1 MCRLHDDTP
10 SLMRVWFLEL
20 WEGCV
25 AQYAV
30 YSHRATGAIS
40 QGGYWHWILK
50 RRGLGIGCW
59 SLGNCNSWHL
69 WQLSPLQLDLRIQ
82 LCMVVRMCVCL
93 LECICVYEAI
103 WSAVKIS
110 TVEVLGIRLVLT
122 KYHLEWAG
130 YPFLSPLPIG
140 HFGHM
145 KTIHQFTMNRQFFKI
160 ILDLVHT
167 RYQIPD
173 KSLLCIFNFVGPG
186 YFTIV

>member
-30 YSHRATGAIS
+30 YAHRATGAIS
-40 QGGYWHWILK
+40 QGGYWHWISK

-82 LCMVVRMCVCL
+82 LCMVVRMCVCPL
-93 LECICVYEAI
+93 ACMCVYEAMC
-103 WSAVKIS
+103 SAVKIS
-110 TVEVLGIRLVLT
+110 TVESPRDKASTDIVPPRMGRLSLPLSSSSRALWTYEDDSPVHHEQAVLQDHTWSGPHEISEL
-122 KYHLEWAG
+122 
-130 YPFLSPLPIG
+130 LSEL
-140 HFGHM
+140 
-145 KTIHQFTMNRQFFKI
+145 K
-160 ILDLVHT
+160 
-167 RYQIPD
+167 
-173 KSLLCIFNFVGPG
+173 
-186 YFTIV
+186 

>member
-40 QGGYWHWILK
+40 QGGYWHWISK

-93 LECICVYEAI
+93 LECICMYEAI
-103 WSAVKIS
+103 WSTVKIS
-110 TVEVLGIRLVLT
+110 TVESPRDKAHTDIVPPWVGQLSLPLSSSYRALWTYEDNSPVHHEQAVL
-122 KYHLEWAG
+122 
-130 YPFLSPLPIG
+130 
-140 HFGHM
+140 
-145 KTIHQFTMNRQFFKI
+145 Q
-160 ILDLVHT
+160 DHT
-167 RYQIPD
+167 WSGPHKIPD
-173 KSLLCIFNFVGPG
+173 TKFQIFQMKC
-186 YFTIV
+186 

>member
-30 YSHRATGAIS
+30 YSHRAMGAIS
-40 QGGYWHWILK
+40 QGGYWHWISK

-93 LECICVYEAI
+93 LVCICMYMHV
-103 WSAVKIS
+103 WSYIPHRNFRNIS
-110 TVEVLGIRLVLT
+110 VIFLFITEKLCQYDTNYGIS
-122 KYHLEWAG
+122 
-130 YPFLSPLPIG
+130 LS
-140 HFGHM
+140 
-145 KTIHQFTMNRQFFKI
+145 
-160 ILDLVHT
+160 
-167 RYQIPD
+167 
-173 KSLLCIFNFVGPG
+173 
-186 YFTIV
+186 